1 MRVANGSQPFRRDPE
16 GALGRSGEFRLSEGR
31 RESGLHHEIEP
42 LIGLSHDRHDHPEE
56 LSVHRIPILV
66 RRCAFPFAR
75 RIPRILTRRTA
86 QFFITVWLCWI
97 VAACAEWRAQ
107 HNLKTLRKQLVAF
120 LQETTFYVEEEGRL
134 SEAWQSPLQ
143 RRLASDFDEAVHAS
157 AHAGRSPNGSASRSR
172 TDGAGRLRGA
182 TPGEQT
188 HRGDA
193 RGPFV
198 ASDGGRETLSGTTR
212 LLQDQAHEGSVGS
225 AKSTDKAEVESDGP
239 HSYFESGDGENNWA
253 HDRGLRSQGVRE
265 KGRDNSCPLIYAV
278 DAVTAKEHGL
288 HLFQEELELLGTVT
302 ARLCR
307 CLCDVPIPHAQG
319 QPEEPRGKR
328 SAMTAANNGQE
339 TDDGQASADTV
350 RVRRKLGVC
359 KGEAHTLMLEEM
371 LKGANVVISGDSG
384 WFYEWFAS
392 MQDAYHRTCSHFS
405 TRSTLG
411 IPEGT
416 VLRTVLTGTD
426 MYEDS
431 WFQLEGAGWRPFRN
445 PIDAVRHGFNF
456 MQYKLR
462 SFQVGPVGKSTHTD
476 LEPMMVSFDG
486 CVSTKG
492 PDSERADGSSNRWR
506 KGRLLSVPK
515 LDDS

>member
-1 MRVANGSQPFRRDPE
+1 MIGMRVANGSQPFRRDPE
-16 GALGRSGEFRLSEGR
+16 GSLGRSGEFRLSDGR

-42 LIGLSHDRHDHPEE
+42 LIGLSHDRHDRHDHPEE
-56 LSVHRIPILV
+56 LSVHRILV
-66 RRCAFPFAR
+66 RRCAFPFSR
-75 RIPRILTRRTA
+75 RVPRILTRRTA

-120 LQETTFYVEEEGRL
+120 LQETTFYVEEEGRI
-134 SEAWQSPLQ
+134 SEAWQSPIQ
-143 RRLASDFDEAVHAS
+143 RRLASDFDESVHA
-157 AHAGRSPNGSASRSR
+157 PASKTKKLDR
-172 TDGAGRLRGA
+172 AGRLRGA
-182 TPGEQT
+182 IPGEQT
-188 HRGDA
+188 HDGDA
-193 RGPFV
+193 RGPSG
-198 ASDGGRETLSGTTR
+198 ASDDGQETLHGDMR
-212 LLQDQAHEGSVGS
+212 LLGGQASRRGLES
-225 AKSTDKAEVESDGP
+225 AKYAEKTEVESDRPVRGLQLP
-239 HSYFESGDGENNWA
+239 TYFEGGDGDWA
-253 HDRGLRSQGVRE
+253 HDRGLRSQGAE
-265 KGRDNSCPLIYAV
+265 KGRDKSCPLIYAV
-278 DAVTAKEHGL
+278 DAVTAKKYGL

-307 CLCDVPIPHAQG
+307 CLCDVPAPHPQERSEG
-319 QPEEPRGKR
+319 HRGKR
-328 SAMTAANNGQE
+328 STMTAANNGQE
-339 TDDGQASADTV
+339 ADDGQDNAANV
-350 RVRRKLGVC
+350 RTRRKLGVC
-359 KGEAHTLMLEEM
+359 KGETHTLMLEEM

-384 WFYEWFAS
+384 WFYEWFAG

-462 SFQVGPVGKSTHTD
+462 QFQVGPLGKSTHTD
-476 LEPMMVSFDG
+476 LQPMMVEFDG
-486 CVSTKG
+486 CVSTTD
-492 PDSERADGSSNRWR
+492 PHSEIAEGAANRRR